1 MYYTLKYRLR
11 DSNKN
16 KRLDETINLAGRAY
30 NHVIALHKRWFRLF
44 GKKNLE
50 ANIAFEKTYGRKP
63 DKKKGE
69 VRTTYIPVFTM
80 NDHLKYLKDTK
91 AFAWLKKI
99 PSQALQNVAE
109 RVDEGYQRFFDAKKD
124 NSRRKISPPSFK
136 RVRNYRSFTLKKT
149 SGWKVLG
156 KGKVRLNKANYRF
169 FESRPIT
176 GEIKTVTVLRNAL
189 GHYYVCFACETE
201 EIQSEIRAATGQTA
215 GLDFGLKTS
224 WTIAIED
231 TAGKISVKKITV
243 PRAMLDMLPKLRK
256 ADRKL
261 SKAQLA
267 HDKRVEAAL
276 DEWKRNGCNG
286 PKPYIPPSK
295 RLIKARLERARIYN
309 RIANIRSDWQWKL
322 AREWAC
328 ENDIVYAEDVY
339 FAGMAKRK
347 KRRRWGRKLLDLAPA
362 SLLEKLE
369 HECHKH
375 GTMFIKR
382 DWNYPSTQTCH
393 ACGHRLTGD
402 NKLKLEDREWTCPVC
417 GTHHDR
423 DENAAINILK
433 GTAATETE
441 LSVA

>member
-109 RVDEGYQRFFDAKKD
+109 RIDEGYQRFFDAKKD
-124 NSRRKISPPSFK
+124 NPRRKISPPSFK

-156 KGKVRLNKANYRF
+156 KGKVRLNKADYRI

-201 EIQSEIRAATGQTA
+201 ESQSEIRAVTGQTA
-215 GLDFGLKTS
+215 G
-224 WTIAIED
+224 
-231 TAGKISVKKITV
+231 
-243 PRAMLDMLPKLRK
+243 
-256 ADRKL
+256 
-261 SKAQLA
+261 
-267 HDKRVEAAL
+267 
-276 DEWKRNGCNG
+276 
-286 PKPYIPPSK
+286 
-295 RLIKARLERARIYN
+295 
-309 RIANIRSDWQWKL
+309 
-322 AREWAC
+322 
-328 ENDIVYAEDVY
+328 
-339 FAGMAKRK
+339 
-347 KRRRWGRKLLDLAPA
+347 
-362 SLLEKLE
+362 
-369 HECHKH
+369 
-375 GTMFIKR
+375 
-382 DWNYPSTQTCH
+382 
-393 ACGHRLTGD
+393 
-402 NKLKLEDREWTCPVC
+402 
-417 GTHHDR
+417 
-423 DENAAINILK
+423 
-433 GTAATETE
+433 
-441 LSVA
+441 